1 MRESGRAS
9 GRFYFD
15 HDQHHHDHDSAD
27 NDSASIG
34 FGKHAIASTAGR
46 SGNA

>member
-15 HDQHHHDHDSAD
+15 HNQHHHDHDSAR
-27 NDSASIG
+27 NDSAGIG
-34 FGKHAIASTAGR
+34 FGTYAAAS